1 MVKIMENP
9 IKIDDLGGTI
19 IFGNTHVYI
28 IIYIANLSDYPSIED
43 LSVKVR
49 VEDVTAYVV
58 VGWSFVYPCPTMQS

>member
-28 IIYIANLSDYPSIED
+28 YIYIANLSDYPSIED

-49 VEDVTAYVV
+49 LGIGI
-58 VGWSFVYPCPTMQS
+58 GWSFVYPCPTLQS